1 MRFGLLSDFRNPPQW
16 ARSSAEVYADI
27 IDHMAWAESL
37 GFEDAF
43 FLEHHFAD
51 DDYVPSPLITATA
64 VAARTRKMRVFTNM
78 AILPLYDPVR
88 LAEDGAVLDVISNGR
103 LDLGVGLGY
112 RPEEFAGYGI
122 DLKTRASRA
131 NEALEIIRRLWQGE
145 KVTFHGKHFHIDGA
159 QVTPRPVQQPNP
171 PLWVGGF
178 GPAAVRRA
186 AKYGDG
192 YIGPAHK
199 RMADMYREELRKLG
213 KDPEKARV
221 SGSLHGVSWL
231 VVSSDPE
238 RDFNLWAPG
247 VMYWYNAY
255 AKWFEGTDTGF
266 WRHLDSVDDLKR
278 RNLITVITPEEAVK
292 RIKAAIAEVPLESFG
307 ISIAPPGLPVSKVT
321 HNIELFAKKVMPH
334 FR

>member
-1 MRFGLLSDFRNPPQW
+1 MRFGLLTDFRNPPQW
-16 ARSSAEVYADI
+16 ARSAADVYADI
-27 IDHMAWAESL
+27 IDHMVWAESL

-43 FLEHHFAD
+43 FLEHHFTD
-51 DDYVPSPLITATA
+51 DDYVPSPLVAATA
-64 VAARTRKMRVFTNM
+64 VAARTKKMRVFTNIL
-78 AILPLYDPVR
+78 ILPLYDPVR

-112 RPEEFAGYGI
+112 RPEEFAGHGI

-159 QVTPRPVQQPNP
+159 RVTPRPVQQPNP
-171 PLWVGGF
+171 PIWVGGF
-178 GPAAVRRA
+178 GPAAIRRA

-199 RMADMYREELRKLG
+199 RNVEMYRDELRKVG
-213 KDPEKARV
+213 KDPAAARV
-221 SGSLHGVSWL
+221 TGSLHGVSWL

-238 RDFNLWAPG
+238 RDFNRFAPG

-255 AKWFEGTDTGF
+255 AKWFEGPGSQF
-266 WRHLDSVDDLKR
+266 WQHMDGVDELKR
-278 RNLITVITPEEAVK
+278 RNLITVVTPDEAVK
-292 RIKAAIAEVPLESFG
+292 LIRAAVAEVPLESFG
-307 ISIAPPGLPVSKVT
+307 VSIAPPGVPVSEIT
-321 HNIELFAKKVMPH
+321 DNIELFAKKVMPH
-334 FR
+334 FQ

>member
-1 MRFGLLSDFRNPPQW
+1 MRFGLLTDFRNPPQSGR
-16 ARSSAEVYADI
+16 ASAEVYADI
-27 IDHMAWAESL
+27 IDHMVWAESL
-37 GFEDAF
+37 GFEDAY
-43 FLEHHFAD
+43 FLEHHFTGD
-51 DDYVPSPLITATA
+51 GYIPSPLIAATA
-64 VAARTRKMRVFTNM
+64 VAARTRKMSVSTNI

-112 RPEEFAGYGI
+112 RPEEYAGYGI

-192 YIGPAHK
+192 YIGPANK
-199 RMADMYREELRKLG
+199 RMVDMYREELRKVG
-213 KDPEKARV
+213 KDPAKARV
-221 SGSLHGVSWL
+221 TGGLHGVPWL

-238 RDFNLWAPG
+238 RDFNLFAPG

-255 AKWFEGTDTGF
+255 AKWFEGTDTNF
-266 WRHLDSVDDLKR
+266 WQHVDSADDLKR
-278 RNLITVITPEEAVK
+278 RKLITVVTPDEAVK
-292 RIKAAIAEVPLESFG
+292 RIKAAIAEVPLESFVFA
-307 ISIAPPGLPVSKVT
+307 IAPPGLPVSKVRD
-321 HNIELFAKKVMPH
+321 NIELFAKQVMPH
-334 FR
+334 FQ

>member
-1 MRFGLLSDFRNPPQW
+1 MRFGLLADFRNPPQR
-16 ARSSAEVYADI
+16 ARSAAEVYADI
-27 IDHMAWAESL
+27 IDHMVWAESI

-43 FLEHHFAD
+43 FLEHHFTD
-51 DDYVPSPLITATA
+51 DDYVPSPLIAATA
-64 VAARTRKMRVFTNM
+64 VAARTKKMRVFTNI

-122 DLKTRASRA
+122 NLKTRASRA

-159 QVTPRPVQQPNP
+159 RVTPRPVQQPNP

-199 RMADMYREELRKLG
+199 TMVDMYREELRKLG
-213 KDPEKARV
+213 KDPATARV

-255 AKWFEGTDTGF
+255 AKWFEGTDSKF
-266 WRHLDSVDDLKR
+266 WRHLDSVDELKR
-278 RNLITVITPEEAVK
+278 RNLITVVTPEEAVK

-307 ISIAPPGLPVSKVT
+307 LSIAPPGLPVSKVT
-321 HNIELFAKKVMPH
+321 DNIELFAKKVMPH
-334 FR
+334 FQ

>member
-16 ARSSAEVYADI
+16 ARSSAEAYADI
-27 IDHMAWAESL
+27 IDHLVWGESI

-43 FLEHHFAD
+43 FLEHHFTD
-51 DDYVPSPLITATA
+51 DDYVPSPLIAATA
-64 VAARTRKMRVFTNM
+64 VAARTKKMRVFTNI

-112 RPEEFAGYGI
+112 RPEEYAGYGI
-122 DLKTRASRA
+122 NLKTRASRA

-145 KVTFHGKHFHIDGA
+145 KVTFHGKHFDIDGA
-159 QVTPRPVQQPNP
+159 RVTPRPVQQPNP
-171 PLWVGGF
+171 PIWVGGF

-199 RMADMYREELRKLG
+199 RMVDMYREELRKLG

-255 AKWFEGTDTGF
+255 SKWFEGTDTKF
-266 WRHLDSVDDLKR
+266 WQHLDSVDDLKR
-278 RNLITVITPEEAVK
+278 RNLITVVTPEEAVK
-292 RIKAAIAEVPLESFG
+292 CIKAAIAEVPLESFG
-307 ISIAPPGLPVSKVT
+307 LAIAPPGLPVSKVT
-321 HNIELFAKKVMPH
+321 DNIELFAKKVMPH
-334 FR
+334 FQ